1 MKKLITTITLLAA
14 SSSASAHTLS
24 FHDGVAALYHQLL
37 GMHHLPFTLL
47 LVVIGVALFVGWR
60 KKTQ

>member
-1 MKKLITTITLLAA
+1 MKKLIATITLLAV

-24 FHDGVAALYHQLL
+24 FHDGIAALYHQLL